1 MEIQIGWEWW
11 YQAFDTVYLSH
22 VVMQCV
28 SFAIILWQNNADS
41 PVHFIKKKR
50 INLIQ
55 KKTLKIFL
63 TPSACAPEKIR
74 DSTWHHVNLT
84 VATSDLCLT

>member
-41 PVHFIKKKR
+41 PVHFIKKKG
-50 INLIQ
+50 
-55 KKTLKIFL
+55 L
-63 TPSACAPEKIR
+63 T
-74 DSTWHHVNLT
+74 
-84 VATSDLCLT
+84 